1 MFSRLEE
8 ALLIALSVSKQAWRI
23 KKKKN
28 YWDKVRGKHDLKDFL

>member
-23 KKKKN
+23 KKKKTIGT
-28 YWDKVRGKHDLKDFL
+28 K